1 MNMQAPKLIFLA
13 AFALRAGLVILLP
26 DLIPESADKLGR
38 YDLIAL
44 SLKDGRGFSIAG
56 APTAVAAPLYPGLLA
71 VLYKLFGYGGHSKTI
86 LRLSLS
92 LLDAGHCLLFYLI
105 ARRYFGGQV
114 PLWTALALVLC
125 PYFIVPIYWGI
136 TEPLFVF
143 LQALFLLSLCRAL
156 QQKTAL
162 AFLGS
167 GAWLGLTTLCRAT
180 TLLLPVFVL
189 PLFAVGHWSGQK
201 QKLGYLAL
209 FLVGFAIVIAPWLV
223 RNYIVFDRFIP
234 VQENSGKR
242 FYESSLRKVD
252 KDEYEQERARL
263 AAASGLIEKDD
274 FYFQI
279 ALTKI
284 VENPQAYL
292 RLLGRKLLRMWYRTS
307 SKRYD
312 GFLMFVNGA
321 LLALASI
328 GIGMTWRRRIELLPL
343 WVVLFY
349 FIAFHDV
356 LGAAFRY
363 MLPTIPI
370 LILFAMVPID
380 ASMRRRRT
388 G

>member
-1 MNMQAPKLIFLA
+1 
-13 AFALRAGLVILLP
+13 
-26 DLIPESADKLGR
+26 
-38 YDLIAL
+38 
-44 SLKDGRGFSIAG
+44 
-56 APTAVAAPLYPGLLA
+56 
-71 VLYKLFGYGGHSKTI
+71 
-86 LRLSLS
+86 
-92 LLDAGHCLLFYLI
+92 
-105 ARRYFGGQV
+105 
-114 PLWTALALVLC
+114 
-125 PYFIVPIYWGI
+125 
-136 TEPLFVF
+136 
-143 LQALFLLSLCRAL
+143 
-156 QQKTAL
+156 
-162 AFLGS
+162 
-167 GAWLGLTTLCRAT
+167 
-180 TLLLPVFVL
+180 
-189 PLFAVGHWSGQK
+189 
-201 QKLGYLAL
+201 
-209 FLVGFAIVIAPWLV
+209 
-223 RNYIVFDRFIP
+223 

-312 GFLMFVNGA
+312 GFLVLVNGA

-380 ASMRRRRT
+380 ASMRRLGAT
-388 G
+388 LLKPSG